1 MGKRPSLAR
10 GLQILQISRKV
21 VSAWKHTWDSLVII
35 YLFSS
40 CLVAFD
46 LLSNNSAT
54 NKEGFTF
61 LALQMWWFPYNPI
74 LFSHRS
80 RGNWIGTDRSWYK
93 PKKTPPKMQSWVFL
107 WQTLIHQHTDTHE
120 SPQVQSPYSLLDSP
134 RWKIPCPWH
143 GGGQRRRE
151 GPCLQPCSALTGD
164 GSTRRARCPAFS
176 RAEWFHT
183 RLLRGVTQR
192 GPCLWDALSELRVS
206 TPFPAFR
213 HKTVQK
219 NLLQYKTLTRRGKRR
234 YIRPAAPEPGAGSC
248 GGAGAWRQPR
258 WPPALLCLPPSSLLL
273 QPPSLLSFPS
283 TCFALHWH
291 YFIPFFYL

>member
-1 MGKRPSLAR
+1 
-10 GLQILQISRKV
+10 
-21 VSAWKHTWDSLVII
+21 
-35 YLFSS
+35 
-40 CLVAFD
+40 
-46 LLSNNSAT
+46 
-54 NKEGFTF
+54 
-61 LALQMWWFPYNPI
+61 
-74 LFSHRS
+74 
-80 RGNWIGTDRSWYK
+80 
-93 PKKTPPKMQSWVFL
+93 MQSWVFL

-176 RAEWFHT
+176 RAERFHT
-183 RLLRGVTQR
+183 RLLCGVTQR
-192 GPCLWDALSELRVS
+192 GPCLWDAFSELRVS